1 MSVTRTVVSVL
12 SLLISVWVVM
22 HRRRRQPI
30 QPHAVTLV
38 TGGGSGIGLALA
50 LEFARAKNRIVLVGR
65 NTTALES
72 AANEC
77 RAAGASQVNIVVAD
91 LMTRDGTTY
100 VVDEV
105 QRLHPDKLK
114 YLVLNAGAG
123 AILPFS
129 AEEKFEQVCRDVM
142 EINYFSNVRLLQGLL
157 PVLESNHSPSSP
169 SRIVAISS
177 LAGVLPSI
185 LRSPYT
191 ASKHA
196 FQGFMNALR
205 GETNVAITLCCPG
218 YVDTDFHQRA
228 AIPNASSN
236 ANGSGS
242 AHNQRR
248 GIPPAACAKICVEG
262 ALRNDAEVIMT
273 LSGKLGYRLRPFF
286 TSIVDKM
293 AKKKSLDSLKH

>member
-1 MSVTRTVVSVL
+1 MN
-12 SLLISVWVVM
+12 
-22 HRRRRQPI
+22 RRRRQAI
-30 QPHAVTLV
+30 QPNAVTLV

-50 LEFARAKNRIVLVGR
+50 LEFARAKNKIILVGR
-65 NTTALES
+65 NTVALEN
-72 AANEC
+72 AANAC
-77 RAAGASQVNIVVAD
+77 RDAGASQVNILSAD
-91 LMTRDGTTY
+91 LMTREGTTH
-100 VVDEV
+100 VIDEV

-129 AEEKFEQVCRDVM
+129 SEEKFEQVCRDVM
-142 EINYFSNVRLLQGLL
+142 EINFFSNVRLLQGLL
-157 PVLESNHSPSSP
+157 PALESNHLAASP
-169 SRIVAISS
+169 SRVIAISS

-228 AIPNASSN
+228 AIPSASN
-236 ANGSGS
+236 AGGES
-242 AHNQRR
+242 HNQRR
-248 GIPPAACAKICVEG
+248 GIPPAKCAKICVEG
-262 ALRNDAEVIMT
+262 ALHGDAEVIMT

-286 TSIVDKM
+286 TSIVDKL